1 MALVIMSTL
10 QTVIWLVE
18 RHSTDTIRIPITA
31 SGPARSSDNVNYD
44 DIMSLLVFLASQ
56 RFFLDIKV
64 NKTPVVIRFLMRTV
78 RTMIEEQ
85 MVQYENFS

>member
-1 MALVIMSTL
+1 MPTL

-18 RHSTDTIRIPITA
+18 RLSTDTIPIPITA
-31 SGPARSSDNVNYD
+31 SSLARSSDNVNYD

-56 RFFLDIKV
+56 RLFLDMKI
-64 NKTPVVIRFLMRTV
+64 NKKPAVIRFLMKTV
-78 RTMIEEQ
+78 CIMIEEQ

>member
-1 MALVIMSTL
+1 MEFLL
-10 QTVIWLVE
+10 E
-18 RHSTDTIRIPITA
+18 RHGTDTIRIPITA
-31 SGPARSSDNVNYD
+31 SSLARSSDNVNYD

-64 NKTPVVIRFLMRTV
+64 NKKPAVIRFLMRTV
-78 RTMIEEQ
+78 CIMIEEQ